1 MGILR
6 KDYILERWVY
16 YATERKN
23 RSREFKEEEAKD
35 ISSSKTCFFCPGNEH
50 LTPPEIGR
58 VEHKNTWKI
67 RWFPNKF
74 PAVEK
79 KGDAKIRTKNKFI
92 KEGKTYGVH
101 EVIAETRDHK
111 KQLVDLSIDQIKEIF
126 YIYILRIKALSKLK
140 GIKYVSVFKN
150 KGPNAGTSLVHSH
163 TQIAAISVLPTDIM
177 DKINAAKKFNIRE
190 NQRFSGSS
198 EIENF
203 RETGN
208 AKHFPVHRKSIG
220 FSSGCPYCSIIKLES
235 KSKRKI
241 TENKSIIAFAPYA
254 SRFNYEAWIFPKRHV
269 KNITAMYDEELY
281 DMASALKKI
290 LVKLKKINA
299 SYNFFLHYAPQGYDL
314 HFHIEVTPR
323 LATWGGFELST
334 GATINSI
341 MPEDAARFYRGK

>member
-1 MGILR
+1 MRVLR

-16 YATERKN
+16 YATERKS
-23 RSREFKEEEAKD
+23 RRREFKEEEVKD

-58 VEHKNTWKI
+58 LEHKNTWKI

-79 KGDAKIRTKNKFI
+79 KGNARIKTKNKFI
-92 KEGKTYGVH
+92 KEGKTYGLH

-111 KQLVDLSIDQIKEIF
+111 KQLADLSINHIKEIF
-126 YIYILRIKALSKLK
+126 DIYILRIKALSKLK

-150 KGPNAGTSLVHSH
+150 KGPEAGTSLVHSH
-163 TQIAAISVLPTDIM
+163 TQIAALPLLPDDVM
-177 DKINAAKKFNIRE
+177 NKVKASKKF
-190 NQRFSGSS
+190 
-198 EIENF
+198 
-203 RETGN
+203 
-208 AKHFPVHRKSIG
+208 KK
-220 FSSGCPYCSIIKLES
+220 CPYCGIIKLES

-241 TENKSIIAFAPYA
+241 TENKSIAVFAPYA

-269 KNITAMYDEELY
+269 KSITAMYDEELY

-290 LVKLKKINA
+290 LVKLKKSNT
-299 SYNFFLHYAPQGYDL
+299 SYNFFLHYAPQGHDL

-323 LATWGGFELST
+323 LAKWGGFELST
-334 GATINSI
+334 GSTINSV
-341 MPEDAARFYRGK
+341 MPEDAAKFYRSK

>member
-23 RSREFKEEEAKD
+23 RRREFKEKEVKD

-190 NQRFSGSS
+190 NQRFS
-198 EIENF
+198 
-203 RETGN
+203 
-208 AKHFPVHRKSIG
+208 
-220 FSSGCPYCSIIKLES
+220 SGCPYCSIIKLES

-299 SYNFFLHYAPQGYDL
+299 SYNFFLHYAPQSYDL